1 MKTGPFHK
9 HTNADIVSRV
19 VFLLAIL
26 VIILDMTMWRP

>member
-9 HTNADIVSRV
+9 HTSTDIVSRV

-26 VIILDMTMWRP
+26 VIILDMAVWRP